1 MATFVALMRAVNVGG
16 HANLSMAALRESL
29 SGLGYANVRTY
40 VQSGNAVFEAESGSR
55 QEHAAAI
62 ALRIERDLG
71 PRVGVLVLGADDMA
85 RVLAANPFTAGPPAD
100 DSAVDE
106 KWLHAT
112 FLFGEAGEADF
123 GEASEAAYSEV
134 WEATFSGLILPAAE
148 GERAAFVGTPVLA
161 TPVLYLHL
169 PHGYGRT
176 KLNNLYFERTLGAAA
191 TTRNWRTVSALA
203 ELSAGRGPGP

>member
-1 MATFVALMRAVNVGG
+1 MATFVALLRAVNVGG
-16 HANLSMAALRESL
+16 HAQLSMAGLRDSL
-29 SGLGYANVRTY
+29 SSLGYASVRTY
-40 VQSGNAVFEAESGSR
+40 LQTGNAVFEAESGER

-62 ALRIERDLG
+62 ALRIERDAG
-71 PRVGVLVLGADDMA
+71 PRVGVLVLDADDIA
-85 RVLAANPFTAGPPAD
+85 RVADMNPFAAEPG
-100 DSAVDE
+100 VDE

-123 GEASEAAYSEV
+123 GEASEAAYSAV
-134 WEATFSGLILPAAE
+134 WEAAFGKLALPAAA

-161 TPVLYLHL
+161 TPVVYLHL

-191 TTRNWRTVSALA
+191 TTRGWRTVRTLA
-203 ELSAGRGPGP
+203 GLATGR